1 VYVYKCL
8 TLHSKVNLALGATGP
23 LRADEA
29 ASQAALVEIE
39 AALGGVPTFIHALPQ
54 AALPSSWAMA
64 RDLLFADT
72 ELDAKTKAL
81 ISLGVAAQIPCT
93 YCIWSDSQDA
103 RRAGATDEEIREAI
117 AVAASTRYW
126 STVFNGN
133 QIDLA
138 TFQAELG
145 GE

>member
-1 VYVYKCL
+1 MKSFVVL
-8 TLHSKVNLALGATGP
+8 LSAATLALGATGP